1 MSIRIWTADAI
12 NILNVK
18 QTELEADLLR
28 LEKELK
34 QAKAAELAF
43 KKALLKLVGKTMPL
57 TTENVT
63 YNHPWHR
70 HKASASVAITFDIPD
85 DMPLPDDWW
94 MVNNQYNDVQEH
106 LKKIAKLLKELR
118 MSADPKVPVTSGVFK
133 SLGEYL

>member
-34 QAKAAELAF
+34 QAKADEQAF
-43 KKALLKLVGKTMPL
+43 KKALLKLVGKTMTL
-57 TTENVT
+57 TTEHVT
-63 YNHPWHR
+63 YNHGWVR
-70 HKASASVAITFDIPD
+70 HKPSASVAITFDIPD

-94 MVNNQYNDVQEH
+94 SVNNQYNNTQES
-106 LKKIAKLLKELR
+106 LNEVAELLRLL
-118 MSADPKVPVTSGVFK
+118 SVTADTKVVVTSGVFK
-133 SLGEYL
+133 QLGKYL